1 MFLGEEH
8 KEQLFLSKIFNILI
22 LKLLITKILFYFKIK
37 FNIFLILPFATCAFS
52 VSDVTAGTQMGSVF
66 QDRD

>member
-1 MFLGEEH
+1 ME
-8 KEQLFLSKIFNILI
+8 LFLTKIFNIFI

-37 FNIFLILPFATCAFS
+37 FNTFLILPFVTCAFS
-52 VSDVTAGTQMGSVF
+52 VSDVMAKTKMGSVF